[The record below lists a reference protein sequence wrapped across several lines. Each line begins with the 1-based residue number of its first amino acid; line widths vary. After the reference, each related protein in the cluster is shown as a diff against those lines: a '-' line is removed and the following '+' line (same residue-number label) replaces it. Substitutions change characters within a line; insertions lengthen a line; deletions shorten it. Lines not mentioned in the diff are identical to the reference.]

1 MSFPEDPPSPI
12 CLPET
17 SGPLA
22 EYDGESPSDGQVAW
36 GVFLLSLFFTFSF
49 PLLPWCLS
57 QRIHPPPI
65 RLPETG
71 GLLVAPLAGTLDK
84 VWLALKSSFFLL
96 SVFCTFPFSFF
107 SYIQVLAFQ
116 FN

>member
-12 CLPET
+12 RLRET

-22 EYDGESPSDGQVAW
+22 EFDGHVAW
-36 GVFLLSLFFTFSF
+36 GVFLLLSFSSSFLVSF
-49 PLLPWCLS
+49 PED
-57 QRIHPPPI
+57 PPSPI

-96 SVFCTFPFSFF
+96 SVFSTFPF
-107 SYIQVLAFQ
+107 Y
-116 FN
+116 